1 MLDKV
6 TAEKESLEKLR
17 KQDEKKL
24 REAKDVETRMF
35 EEMRDTKWLISQ
47 ILNAINTYNAP
58 ELQADIQQILNYK
71 N

>member
-1 MLDKV
+1 M

-71 N
+71 S